1 MDDLDRYHAEQMK
14 DPECAAEYERLEPV
28 YDIISAITMARA
40 EQNLTQRELAER
52 CGMRQ
57 SAFARLE
64 SGNANPTLKTLQQVA
79 KGLGKKLRISFV
91 CAPYRRATSAAVR
104 PAGSALASRCVFF
117 AATAANRVC

>member
-1 MDDLDRYHAEQMK
+1 MQ
-14 DPECAAEYERLEPV
+14 DPEYAAEYERLEPV
-28 YDIISAITMARA
+28 YDIISAITLARA

-91 CAPYRRATSAAVR
+91 
-104 PAGSALASRCVFF
+104 
-117 AATAANRVC
+117 

>member
-1 MDDLDRYHAEQMK
+1 MK
-14 DPECAAEYERLEPV
+14 DPEYAAEYERLEPV
-28 YDIISAITMARA
+28 YDIISAITLARA

-79 KGLGKKLRISFV
+79 RGLGKKLRISFV
-91 CAPYRRATSAAVR
+91 
-104 PAGSALASRCVFF
+104 
-117 AATAANRVC
+117 

>member
-14 DPECAAEYERLEPV
+14 DPEYADEYERLEPV
-28 YDIISAITMARA
+28 YDIVSAITLARA

-79 KGLGKKLRISFV
+79 RGLGKKLRISFV
-91 CAPYRRATSAAVR
+91 
-104 PAGSALASRCVFF
+104 
-117 AATAANRVC
+117 

>member
-1 MDDLDRYHAEQMK
+1 MK

-91 CAPYRRATSAAVR
+91 
-104 PAGSALASRCVFF
+104 
-117 AATAANRVC
+117 

>member
-1 MDDLDRYHAEQMK
+1 MDDLDRSHQRYMQ

-52 CGMRQ
+52 CGRGR
-57 SAFARLE
+57 ARRAPPSPARKPE
-64 SGNANPTLKTLQQVA
+64 PLKTLQQVA

-91 CAPYRRATSAAVR
+91 
-104 PAGSALASRCVFF
+104 
-117 AATAANRVC
+117 

>member
-1 MDDLDRYHAEQMK
+1 MDDLDRYHAEQIK
-14 DPECAAEYERLEPV
+14 DPEYAAEYERLEPV
-28 YDIISAITMARA
+28 YDIVSAITLARA

-79 KGLGKKLRISFV
+79 RGLGKKLRISFV
-91 CAPYRRATSAAVR
+91 
-104 PAGSALASRCVFF
+104 
-117 AATAANRVC
+117 

>member
-14 DPECAAEYERLEPV
+14 DPEYAAEYERLEPV
-28 YDIISAITMARA
+28 YDIVSAITLARA

-64 SGNANPTLKTLQQVA
+64 SGNANPPLKTLQQVA
-79 KGLGKKLRISFV
+79 RGLGKKLRISFV
-91 CAPYRRATSAAVR
+91 
-104 PAGSALASRCVFF
+104 
-117 AATAANRVC
+117 

>member
-1 MDDLDRYHAEQMK
+1 MDDLDRSHQRYMQ
-14 DPECAAEYERLEPV
+14 DPEYVAEYERLEPV

-91 CAPYRRATSAAVR
+91 
-104 PAGSALASRCVFF
+104 
-117 AATAANRVC
+117 

>member
-1 MDDLDRYHAEQMK
+1 MDDLDRSHQRYMQ
-14 DPECAAEYERLEPV
+14 DPEYAAEYERLEPV

-40 EQNLTQRELAER
+40 ENLTQRELAER

-91 CAPYRRATSAAVR
+91 
-104 PAGSALASRCVFF
+104 
-117 AATAANRVC
+117 

>member
-1 MDDLDRYHAEQMK
+1 MDDLDRSNQRYMQ
-14 DPECAAEYERLEPV
+14 DPEYAAEYERLEPV

-91 CAPYRRATSAAVR
+91 
-104 PAGSALASRCVFF
+104 
-117 AATAANRVC
+117 

>member
-79 KGLGKKLRISFV
+79 KGLGKKLHISFV
-91 CAPYRRATSAAVR
+91 
-104 PAGSALASRCVFF
+104 
-117 AATAANRVC
+117 

>member
-1 MDDLDRYHAEQMK
+1 MDDLDRSLQEHMK
-14 DPECAAEYERLEPV
+14 DPEFAAEYERLEPM
-28 YDIISAITMARA
+28 YDIISAITVARA

-79 KGLGKKLRISFV
+79 RGLGKKLRISFV
-91 CAPYRRATSAAVR
+91 
-104 PAGSALASRCVFF
+104 
-117 AATAANRVC
+117 

>member
-1 MDDLDRYHAEQMK
+1 MQ
-14 DPECAAEYERLEPV
+14 DPEYAAEYERLEPV

-79 KGLGKKLRISFV
+79 RGLGKKLRISFV
-91 CAPYRRATSAAVR
+91 
-104 PAGSALASRCVFF
+104 
-117 AATAANRVC
+117 

>member
-1 MDDLDRYHAEQMK
+1 MDDLDRSHQRYMQ
-14 DPECAAEYERLEPV
+14 DPEYAAEYERLEPV
-28 YDIISAITMARA
+28 SDIISAITMARA
-40 EQNLTQRELAER
+40 EQTLTQRELAER

-91 CAPYRRATSAAVR
+91 
-104 PAGSALASRCVFF
+104 
-117 AATAANRVC
+117 

>member
-14 DPECAAEYERLEPV
+14 DPEYAAEYERLEPV
-28 YDIISAITMARA
+28 YDIVSAITLARA

-79 KGLGKKLRISFV
+79 RGLGKKLRISFV
-91 CAPYRRATSAAVR
+91 
-104 PAGSALASRCVFF
+104 
-117 AATAANRVC
+117 

>member
-1 MDDLDRYHAEQMK
+1 MDDLDRSHQRYMQ
-14 DPECAAEYERLEPV
+14 DPEYAAEYERLEPV

-40 EQNLTQRELAER
+40 EQILTQRELAER

-91 CAPYRRATSAAVR
+91 
-104 PAGSALASRCVFF
+104 
-117 AATAANRVC
+117 

>member
-1 MDDLDRYHAEQMK
+1 MYKRQ
-14 DPECAAEYERLEPV
+14 EYERLEPV
-28 YDIISAITMARA
+28 YDIISAITLARA

-91 CAPYRRATSAAVR
+91 
-104 PAGSALASRCVFF
+104 
-117 AATAANRVC
+117 

>member
-14 DPECAAEYERLEPV
+14 DPEYAAEYERLEPV

-91 CAPYRRATSAAVR
+91 
-104 PAGSALASRCVFF
+104 
-117 AATAANRVC
+117 

>member
-1 MDDLDRYHAEQMK
+1 
-14 DPECAAEYERLEPV
+14 
-28 YDIISAITMARA
+28 MARA

-91 CAPYRRATSAAVR
+91 
-104 PAGSALASRCVFF
+104 
-117 AATAANRVC
+117 

>member
-1 MDDLDRYHAEQMK
+1 MDDLDRSHQRYMQ
-14 DPECAAEYERLEPV
+14 DPEYAAEYERLEPV

-40 EQNLTQRELAER
+40 EQNLTKRELAER

-79 KGLGKKLRISFV
+79 KGLGKKLRIGFV
-91 CAPYRRATSAAVR
+91 
-104 PAGSALASRCVFF
+104 
-117 AATAANRVC
+117 

>member
-1 MDDLDRYHAEQMK
+1 MDDLDKYHEEQMAK
-14 DPECAAEYERLEPV
+14 DPEYAAAYRALQPE
-28 YDIISAITMARA
+28 YDIIDALITARA
-40 EQNLTQRELAER
+40 EGNLTQRELAER

-91 CAPYRRATSAAVR
+91 
-104 PAGSALASRCVFF
+104 
-117 AATAANRVC
+117 

>member
-1 MDDLDRYHAEQMK
+1 MDDLDRSHQK
-14 DPECAAEYERLEPV
+14 DMQDPDDAAEYERLEPV
-28 YDIISAITMARA
+28 YDIISAITLARA

-91 CAPYRRATSAAVR
+91 
-104 PAGSALASRCVFF
+104 
-117 AATAANRVC
+117 

>member
-1 MDDLDRYHAEQMK
+1 MDDLDRSHQRYMQ

-79 KGLGKKLRISFV
+79 KGLGKKLCISFV
-91 CAPYRRATSAAVR
+91 
-104 PAGSALASRCVFF
+104 
-117 AATAANRVC
+117 

>member
-1 MDDLDRYHAEQMK
+1 MDDLDRSHQRYMQ
-14 DPECAAEYERLEPV
+14 DPEYAAEYERLEPV
-28 YDIISAITMARA
+28 YDIISA

-91 CAPYRRATSAAVR
+91 
-104 PAGSALASRCVFF
+104 
-117 AATAANRVC
+117 

>member
-1 MDDLDRYHAEQMK
+1 MDDLDRSHQRYMQ
-14 DPECAAEYERLEPV
+14 DPEYAAEYERLEPV
-28 YDIISAITMARA
+28 YDIISTITMARA

-91 CAPYRRATSAAVR
+91 
-104 PAGSALASRCVFF
+104 
-117 AATAANRVC
+117 

>member
-1 MDDLDRYHAEQMK
+1 MDDLDRSLQEHMK
-14 DPECAAEYERLEPV
+14 DPEFAAEYERLEPV
-28 YDIISAITMARA
+28 YDIVSAITLARA

-79 KGLGKKLRISFV
+79 RGLGKKLRISFV
-91 CAPYRRATSAAVR
+91 
-104 PAGSALASRCVFF
+104 
-117 AATAANRVC
+117 

>member
-1 MDDLDRYHAEQMK
+1 MQ
-14 DPECAAEYERLEPV
+14 DPEYAAEYERLEPV
-28 YDIISAITMARA
+28 YDIISAITLARA
-40 EQNLTQRELAER
+40 AQNLPQRELAER

-91 CAPYRRATSAAVR
+91 
-104 PAGSALASRCVFF
+104 
-117 AATAANRVC
+117 